1 MLRKPQGI
9 VMIAAL
15 GALLASPGMAQ
26 AADLVTSSAS
36 TQHYGHP
43 GGQIGAT
50 AQVKAR
56 SAVRAASRLRF
67 YLSTDRTWDSKD
79 VRLAGSATVPRLKA
93 GRRHKVAA
101 VVTIPS
107 TAPVASYYLLACA
120 DDLHRVRET
129 NERNNCAGS
138 KRTINVAAQPVTSR
152 SLIDAALAAGT
163 IKEATALLYRVYAA
177 FGDPRLP
184 TRYVGDGASVGDD
197 AVLTDVHA
205 HWATLG
211 SATRAKLKPFFLPPA
226 ARGSW
231 YDRSRTRKTTQADP
245 SGASAADEPC
255 QSNHFDNPN
264 WTSITAAGGKVRIWW
279 WKSDPINHQVA
290 LSVQRWVGI
299 AYPKF
304 KKVMGLEPISD
315 EGTLCFHGP
324 DGALDIYL
332 VAYIS
337 DPNGPFL
344 SWTKGLT
351 NPYPPWC
358 SKTPTFITIQGYGGP
373 PYFKVEIVATKFVVA
388 HELFHAFQY
397 AFQYKGACKDYNW
410 FDEGAANWGANY
422 AFPTDNTEHQWDSL
436 ITCPVGQLNGG
447 SYGTWPFDLYVE
459 KVLNVSTIRTIYAS
473 FGSHAPVEGINVALP
488 GGFQKRWPEF
498 TRYGWNQ
505 DPITPSFGQWDDF
518 NVVPGLCLGGTLP
531 VAQLNLLGKHQDVK
545 DAPISGLETHPGEYF
560 YGRMNAL
567 SRTYDKFSVTD
578 PNIRYLKFKN
588 TLNGVQGAGV
598 QAIVKFADGHQEV
611 QDWTNRSSVELC
623 FDDHNGPSD
632 DVTDLVVMYSNSNW
646 TEVDDTA
653 GKHSL
658 TVGEQ
663 PSLKFRDACESY
675 TYKILGA
682 TLTTTAKG
690 TVGYDS
696 CNTLGTITTHATRTL
711 SSAPRTQPIPL
722 VSKLEPTT
730 VDGVRHVK
738 GTIDAA
744 VSSTYTDS
752 VDGCKFVVADPPI
765 VPCAFTA
772 PTQTIQANVLFD
784 VDYQEWTDGTAS
796 FRGSWDLPSAEIGVA
811 SGSYITECL
820 FPYLL
825 FNVPPDEQVATVPVS
840 KFTATG
846 PQTISFSGT
855 KHMEHEV
862 LPGYPDK
869 MDYTWSMSI
878 TYERVDENGN
888 PL

>member
-1 MLRKPQGI
+1 VLRKQKGI
-9 VMIAAL
+9 VLTAAL
-15 GALLASPGMAQ
+15 SALLAAPGIAQ

-36 TQHYGHP
+36 TQRYGHP

-50 AQVKAR
+50 ATVRAR
-56 SAVRAASRLRF
+56 SAVHAASQLRF
-67 YLSTDRTWDSKD
+67 YLSTNRTWDSKD
-79 VRLAGSATVPRLKA
+79 VRLAGSAKVPRLKA
-93 GRRHKVAA
+93 GRRHRAA
-101 VVTIPS
+101 AIVTIPS

-129 NERNNCAGS
+129 NERNNCAAS
-138 KRTINVAAQPVTSR
+138 ARKVDVTAQPVTSR

-163 IKEATALLYRVYAA
+163 IKEETALLYRVYAA
-177 FGDPRLP
+177 FGDRRLP
-184 TRYVGDGASVGDD
+184 ARYVGDGASVGDD
-197 AVLTDVHA
+197 AVLTDVHTR
-205 HWATLG
+205 WGTLG
-211 SATRAKLKPFFLPPA
+211 AVTRAKLKPFFLPPA

-231 YDRSRTRKTTQADP
+231 YDRSRARKTAQADP
-245 SGASAADEPC
+245 SGAPAADEPC

-422 AFPTDNTEHQWDSL
+422 AFPTDNTEHHWDSL
-436 ITCPVGQLNGG
+436 ITCPGSQLNGL
-447 SYGTWPFDLYVE
+447 SYATWPFDLYVE
-459 KVLNVSTIRTIYAS
+459 KVLGVSTIPAIYAS
-473 FGSHAPVEGINVALP
+473 FGSHAPVEGINAALP
-488 GGFQKRWPEF
+488 GGLQKRWPEF

-518 NVVPGLCLGGTLP
+518 NVIPEICLGGALP
-531 VAQLNLLGKHQDVK
+531 VASLDLLGKHQDVK

-560 YGRMNAL
+560 YGSMSPL
-567 SRTYDKFSVTD
+567 SRRYDRFSVTD

-588 TLNGVQGAGV
+588 TLQGVQGAGV

-611 QDWTNRSSVELC
+611 QDWTNRSSVEFC
-623 FDDHNGPSD
+623 FDDKSGSSD
-632 DVTDLVVMYSNSNW
+632 DVTNLVVMYSNSNFVEFW
-646 TEVDDTA
+646 DSA
-653 GKHSL
+653 NKHPL
-658 TVGEQ
+658 TVSEQ
-663 PSLKFRDACESY
+663 PSLKFRDACETY
-675 TYKILGA
+675 TYKILN
-682 TLTTTAKG
+682 
-690 TVGYDS
+690 VS
-696 CNTLGTITTHATRTL
+696 FSTHASGTQTGDVCSLGGL
-711 SSAPRTQPIPL
+711 SSSGTRDFSGVMTAQPSPL
-722 VSKLEPTT
+722 VSKLEADNSGNLQGKIQATT
-730 VDGVRHVK
+730 SAKWTNDLVH
-738 GTIDAA
+738 
-744 VSSTYTDS
+744 S
-752 VDGCKFVVADPPI
+752 CKFDSNGDLVACDI
-765 VPCAFTA
+765 VA
-772 PTQTIQANVLFD
+772 PDHTPQP
-784 VDYQEWTDGTAS
+784 DGTWPVTYAID
-796 FRGSWDLPSAEIGVA
+796 FQPKSATLTGHWGINDPDIGWV
-811 SGSYITECL
+811 SGGPDPNGCSVFGFGFA
-820 FPYLL
+820 FPYAETAQSRPL
-825 FNVPPDEQVATVPVS
+825 TT
-840 KFTATG
+840 FTNTG
-846 PQTISFSGT
+846 PQTISFSGS
-855 KHMEHEV
+855 KHFE
-862 LPGYPDK
+862 LSQLGLTQTL
-869 MDYTWSMSI
+869 DYSWSFSV
-878 TYERVDENGN
+878 TFVRVDENGN